1 MAAETIPYAHPCK
14 GSVHIKAPPH
24 PTSHPNQV
32 VRNKNGLHCGKTDQE
47 RLLRH
52 FRHVAQPPTPLTAA
66 CHRWG
71 CDHLHPC
78 PSMSNGTSTIVRLV
92 DCRMTAETILAS
104 AANIF
109 AIPAAGRFVQQD
121 QRRPHRPC
129 GASFHDHDGA
139 FVVRRGA
146 THHRRQWRQRGE
158 QRREKTS
165 SSRRRRDGRRRSV
178 AAAEE
183 AACWPVIIVITGL
196 RLRSP
201 LPSTNSPNQL
211 TLPPSLR
218 GDVQIYTAPRPYEG
232 MRR

>member
-1 MAAETIPYAHPCK
+1 MPTPAKEQCTSRH
-14 GSVHIKAPPH
+14 PPH

-104 AANIF
+104 AANSF
-109 AIPAAGRFVQQD
+109 AIPAASLAIIF
-121 QRRPHRPC
+121 
-129 GASFHDHDGA
+129 
-139 FVVRRGA
+139 
-146 THHRRQWRQRGE
+146 
-158 QRREKTS
+158 
-165 SSRRRRDGRRRSV
+165 
-178 AAAEE
+178 
-183 AACWPVIIVITGL
+183 CWPVTFVNKGL

-201 LPSTNSPNQL
+201 LPSTN
-211 TLPPSLR
+211 R
-218 GDVQIYTAPRPYEG
+218 EG
-232 MRR
+232 QTI